1 MGTRAYVDERR
12 HEFAGDTPTT
22 NASTTGSRGR
32 LAHREQRERRRA
44 RAVVGQPRL
53 ATFSSTTKQSTKQQG
68 RRHSTAH
75 SRQARS
81 LALGRERVVP
91 AEVVAVVVDHVAL
104 LRPAHGRVLP
114 RREPG
119 PRGGRRHG
127 PARGR
132 GAGGAAGDDEAVEA
146 RDEGLVAVV
155 GAVAAVVGGPV
166 GGVPDGAV
174 DPHGAVREGELGAA
188 LVAADGHVVHEE
200 GDGVGV
206 PQDGVGVVGRRGV
219 EPEVE
224 PHLTPHDAPVA
235 AAAHVHVR
243 LQRVGLPRD
252 GAQELHVDLVVET
265 RVRLVVGE
273 LQMINVLYVGR
284 ISLAPDRPQ
293 CKHPGVSVCIA
304 YIEGGV
310 GAGGVSG
317 GELDASGEVAVPVR
331 VLRLETAPCMQGLC
345 QHQDHNE
352 QCKVRN
358 SASNGPHGPHHR
370 HGHGHDQSSA
380 PQPTATTIF
389 FSFYTPR
396 YQ

>member
-1 MGTRAYVDERR
+1 MEACPLWGASCDACETKWKATTGRNAMGTRAYVDERR

-224 PHLTPHDAPVA
+224 PHLPPHDAPVA

-273 LQMINVLYVGR
+273 LQMINACCTSVVL
-284 ISLAPDRPQ
+284 A
-293 CKHPGVSVCIA
+293 
-304 YIEGGV
+304 
-310 GAGGVSG
+310 
-317 GELDASGEVAVPVR
+317 
-331 VLRLETAPCMQGLC
+331 
-345 QHQDHNE
+345 
-352 QCKVRN
+352 
-358 SASNGPHGPHHR
+358 
-370 HGHGHDQSSA
+370 
-380 PQPTATTIF
+380 
-389 FSFYTPR
+389 
-396 YQ
+396 